1 MFRRLLLAALIA
13 GVSAGLVASALQ
25 MVKIWPLI
33 LQAETYETAAPAE
46 HAHAP
51 AAPAHNHA
59 GAAAHDHA
67 EAWEPENGA
76 ERISYTV
83 LFNLLAGIGFALLL
97 NGALGVRQAL
107 GGGSR
112 IDPRTGIL
120 WGLAGFACFAFAPA
134 LGLPPEPP
142 GMVAADIALRQ
153 TWWIATA
160 LATALGLGLCVFAP
174 ARALKGMGVL
184 ILLAPH
190 LVGAPQ
196 PAEHG
201 GDVPAALAAN
211 FAMASLLT
219 AAVFWVVL
227 GGISG
232 WLQRRLAA

>member
-1 MFRRLLLAALIA
+1 MLRRLLLAALIA
-13 GVSAGLVASALQ
+13 GACAGLVASALQ
-25 MVKIWPLI
+25 MVKVWPLI
-33 LQAETYETAAPAE
+33 LEAETYEAAAPPG

-51 AAPAHNHA
+51 GTP
-59 GAAAHDHA
+59 AHDHA
-67 EAWEPENGA
+67 AAAPGQVEAWEPENGV

-97 NGALGVRQAL
+97 NGAVAARQAL
-107 GGGSR
+107 GGPSR
-112 IDPRTGIL
+112 IDPRTGLL

-142 GMVAADIALRQ
+142 GMVAADLALRQ

-174 ARALKGMGVL
+174 ARVLKGMGVL

-190 LVGAPQ
+190 LVGAPH

-201 GDVPAALAAN
+201 GAVPPALAAN

-219 AAVFWVVL
+219 AAVFWIVL
-227 GGISG
+227 GGVSG
-232 WLQRRLAA
+232 WLQRRLVA

>member
-13 GVSAGLVASALQ
+13 GACAGLVASALQ
-25 MVKIWPLI
+25 MIKVWPLI
-33 LQAETYETAAPAE
+33 LEAETYENAAPAA

-51 AAPAHNHA
+51 GTPATHDHAAAAP
-59 GAAAHDHA
+59 GQA
-67 EAWEPENGA
+67 EAWEPENGV

-107 GGGSR
+107 GGNSR
-112 IDPRTGIL
+112 IDPRTGML

-142 GMVAADIALRQ
+142 GMVAADLALRQ

-160 LATALGLGLCVFAP
+160 LATALGLGLCAFAP
-174 ARALKGMGVL
+174 ARVMKGMGVL

-190 LVGAPQ
+190 LVGAPH

-201 GDVPAALAAN
+201 GAVPPALAAN

-219 AAVFWVVL
+219 AAVFWIVL
-227 GGISG
+227 GGVSG